1 MGVGKDLAKT
11 SQVVGGGTKSQP
23 SANKVTSLLITVLL
37 ASLECLWSTRHARGR
52 VGRECTQEV
61 DTTWILPWTTS
72 VTPGEFVYPL
82 RLDSPIYQRG
92 LRLSLTV
99 GGL

>member
-37 ASLECLWSTRHARGR
+37 ASLECLWSTRHA
-52 VGRECTQEV
+52 
-61 DTTWILPWTTS
+61 PWE
-72 VTPGEFVYPL
+72 GWERVYPGSGHY
-82 RLDSPIYQRG
+82 LDSPLDYLCDPR
-92 LRLSLTV
+92 
-99 GGL
+99 